1 VCVSRSPMT
10 MRRCGAMIECGGAV
24 ESRR

>member
-24 ESRR
+24 ES